1 MNFQEFL
8 HQSLALWNDND
19 GKSLSRIYDELK
31 VKFTKCDEEVYNY
44 IMGDKA
50 FPSFKE
56 FKETLHKSVEQDK
69 FILEEGLLI
78 LYKYKHGKKTDLID
92 PATRKEI
99 IKHIASDQQKNEY
112 KKQEKGTD
120 IKSKK
125 VSIIYTPYGK

>member
-1 MNFQEFL
+1 M
-8 HQSLALWNDND
+8 S
-19 GKSLSRIYDELK
+19 
-31 VKFTKCDEEVYNY
+31 
-44 IMGDKA
+44 
-50 FPSFKE
+50 
-56 FKETLHKSVEQDK
+56 

-112 KKQEKGTD
+112 RKQEKGTD

-125 VSIIYTPYGK
+125 VSIIYTPMGNKR